1 LVRHSK
7 TCIQIENLAM
17 KRQLPRWKNVKP
29 LLGWSLPK
37 LPLQDKKLKKVVNMA
52 EMRSL
57 AKKRVPKAVFDYV
70 DGGAN
75 DELAYA
81 RSQEIYSK
89 VEFKARVL
97 RDVSKIDLNAE
108 ILDAKTSLPIIFA
121 PTGYTR
127 MMHYK
132 GEVMVAKVC
141 QENNLIY
148 NLSTMGTTSS
158 KEIGEQVS
166 GVRRWFQLYL
176 WRDRDQSLKFIEEA
190 KEAGFEGLMLT
201 VDTAVGGIKWRDMR
215 NGLTVPPKIGLKTFF
230 DMALKPKW
238 WFNLLTTAPL
248 EFATFRN
255 FNKPLS
261 EIAAKV
267 FDPAVTFE
275 DVKWLRSVWQGKLII
290 KGIQTVEDASELAK
304 IGIDAIVLSNHGGRQ
319 LDRSVVPLELL
330 PSVRAAIGAKGS
342 GPQIYIDGA
351 VMSGAD
357 VIAAIALGAD
367 AVLIGRAYLYGA
379 MAAGEGGVKKVVEL
393 FRFEMETAMKLMG
406 AKNLGELSPDFV
418 NIRA

>member
-1 LVRHSK
+1 
-7 TCIQIENLAM
+7 M
-17 KRQLPRWKNVKP
+17 KRQLPRWKNINP
-29 LLGWSLPK
+29 LLGWGVPK
-37 LPLQDKKLKKVVNMA
+37 TFLQDRKLNSAVNLA
-52 EMRSL
+52 ELRLL
-57 AKKRVPKAVFDYV
+57 AKRRVPKAVFDYV

-89 VEFKARVL
+89 IEFKARVL
-97 RDVSKIDLNAE
+97 RDVSVIDLKTK
-108 ILDAKTSLPIIFA
+108 ILGKESALPIIFE

-127 MMHYK
+127 MIHYQ
-132 GEVMVAKVC
+132 GEIMVAKVC
-141 QENNLIY
+141 DDNNLIY

-166 GVRRWFQLYL
+166 SVRRWFQLYL
-176 WRDRDQSLKFIEEA
+176 WRDREQSLKFIEEA
-190 KEAGFEGLMLT
+190 RAAGFEGLMLT

-215 NGLTVPPKIGLKTFF
+215 NGLTVPPKIGFKTFF

-290 KGIQTVEDASELAK
+290 KGIQTVSDAQELAK
-304 IGIDAIVLSNHGGRQ
+304 IGVDAIVLSNHGGRQ

-330 PSVRAAIGAKGS
+330 PDVRTALGPKGS
-342 GPQIYIDGA
+342 GVEIYIDGA

-357 VIAAIALGAD
+357 CLAAVALGAD

-379 MAAGEGGVKKVVEL
+379 MAAGKNGVEKVVEI
-393 FRFEMETAMKLMG
+393 FRFEMETALKLMG
-406 AKNLGELSPDFV
+406 AKNLSELSPDFI
-418 NIRA
+418 NIRS

>member
-1 LVRHSK
+1 
-7 TCIQIENLAM
+7 M
-17 KRQLPRWKNVKP
+17 KRQLPRWKSIKP
-29 LLGWSLPK
+29 LLGWGLPK
-37 LPLQDKKLKKVVNMA
+37 SPFRDRKLNSVVNLA
-52 EMRSL
+52 ELRSL
-57 AKKRVPKAVFDYV
+57 AKRRVPKAVFDYV

-81 RSQEIYSK
+81 RSQEIYSR

-97 RDVSKIDLNAE
+97 RDVSVIDLKTK
-108 ILDAKTSLPIIFA
+108 ILDKESALPIIFA

-127 MMHYK
+127 MMHYQ

-141 QENNLIY
+141 DENNLIY

-158 KEIGEQVS
+158 KEIGEQVPN
-166 GVRRWFQLYL
+166 VRRWFQLYL

-190 KEAGFEGLMLT
+190 KAAGFEGLMLT
-201 VDTAVGGIKWRDMR
+201 VDTAVGGIKWRDIR

-290 KGIQTVEDASELAK
+290 KGIQTVSDAQELAK
-304 IGIDAIVLSNHGGRQ
+304 IGVDAIVLSNHGGRQ

-330 PSVRAAIGAKGS
+330 PAVRTAIGPKGNS
-342 GPQIYIDGA
+342 PEIYIDGA
-351 VMSGAD
+351 IMSGAD
-357 VIAAIALGAD
+357 CLAAVALGAD

-379 MAAGEGGVKKVVEL
+379 MAAGKNGVEKVVEIL
-393 FRFEMETAMKLMG
+393 RFEMETALKLMG
-406 AKNLGELSPDFV
+406 AKNLSELSPDYI
-418 NIRA
+418 NIRS

>member
-1 LVRHSK
+1 
-7 TCIQIENLAM
+7 M
-17 KRQLPRWKNVKP
+17 KRQLPRWKNIKP
-29 LLGWSLPK
+29 LLGWSFPK
-37 LPLQDKKLKKVVNMA
+37 FKNNDRRLNSAINISDLRV
-52 EMRSL
+52 L
-57 AKKRVPKAVFDYV
+57 AKSRVPKAVFDYV

-75 DELAYA
+75 DEIAYA
-81 RSQEIYSK
+81 RSQEIYSRI
-89 VEFKARVL
+89 EFKARVL
-97 RDVSKIDLNAE
+97 RDVSKIDLSAE
-108 ILDAKTSLPIIFA
+108 ILGNTSALPIIFA

-132 GEVMVAKVC
+132 GEVMVAKIC

-158 KEIGEQVS
+158 KEIGAQVPD
-166 GVRRWFQLYL
+166 VRRWFQLYL
-176 WRDRDQSLKFIEEA
+176 WRDREQSLKFIEEA
-190 KEAGFEGLMLT
+190 KLAGFEGLMLT

-215 NGLTVPPKIGLKTFF
+215 NGLTVPPKIGFRTFF
-230 DMALKPKW
+230 DMALKPRW

-290 KGIQTVEDASELAK
+290 KGIQTVADATELAK
-304 IGIDAIVLSNHGGRQ
+304 IGVDAIVLSNHGGRQ

-330 PSVRAAIGAKGS
+330 PSVRAAIGVKGS

-351 VMSGAD
+351 IMSGAD
-357 VIAAIALGAD
+357 VLAAIALGAD

-379 MAAGEGGVKKVVEL
+379 MAAGEAGVRKVVEL

-406 AKNLGELSPDFV
+406 VKNLSELTSDFI
-418 NIRA
+418 NIRS

>member
-1 LVRHSK
+1 
-7 TCIQIENLAM
+7 M
-17 KRQLPRWKNVKP
+17 KRQLPRWKNIKP
-29 LLGWSLPK
+29 LLGWGLPK
-37 LPLQDKKLKKVVNMA
+37 TFFQDRKLNSAVNLA
-52 EMRSL
+52 ELRLL
-57 AKKRVPKAVFDYV
+57 AKRRVPKAVFDYV

-81 RSQEIYSK
+81 RSQEIYSR

-97 RDVSKIDLNAE
+97 RDVSAVDLKTKILGKESA
-108 ILDAKTSLPIIFA
+108 LPIIFA

-127 MMHYK
+127 MMHYQ

-141 QENNLIY
+141 DDNNLIY

-158 KEIGEQVS
+158 KEIGEQVPT
-166 GVRRWFQLYL
+166 VRRWFQLYL
-176 WRDRDQSLKFIEEA
+176 WRDREQSLKFIEEA
-190 KEAGFEGLMLT
+190 KAAGFEGLMLT

-275 DVKWLRSVWQGKLII
+275 DVKWLRTVWQGKLII
-290 KGIQTVEDASELAK
+290 KGIQTVSDAQELAK
-304 IGIDAIVLSNHGGRQ
+304 IGVDAIVLSNHGGRQ

-330 PSVRAAIGAKGS
+330 PAVRTALGPKGS
-342 GPQIYIDGA
+342 GVEIYIDGA

-357 VIAAIALGAD
+357 CLAAVALGAD

-379 MAAGEGGVKKVVEL
+379 MAAGKNGVEKVVEIL
-393 FRFEMETAMKLMG
+393 RFEMETALKLMG
-406 AKNLGELSPDFV
+406 AKNLSELSPEFI
-418 NIRA
+418 NIRS

>member
-1 LVRHSK
+1 L
-7 TCIQIENLAM
+7 
-17 KRQLPRWKNVKP
+17 KRQFPRWKNIKP

-37 LPLQDKKLKKVVNMA
+37 DPFADRKLKKVVNLA
-52 EMRSL
+52 EMRLLS
-57 AKKRVPKAVFDYV
+57 KKRVPKAVFDYV

-75 DELAYA
+75 DELAFI
-81 RSQEIYSK
+81 RSQEVYSR
-89 VEFKARVL
+89 VEFRARVL
-97 RDVSKIDLNAE
+97 RDVSTIDLTANIVGQKSA
-108 ILDAKTSLPIIFA
+108 LPIIFA

-127 MMHYK
+127 MMHYQ
-132 GEVMVAKVC
+132 GEVMVAKIC
-141 QENNLIY
+141 EENNLVY

-158 KEIGEQVS
+158 KEIGDQVPN
-166 GVRRWFQLYL
+166 VRRWFQLYL
-176 WRDRDQSLKFIEEA
+176 WRDRSQSLKFIEEA
-190 KEAGFEGLMLT
+190 EAAGFEGLMLT

-238 WFNLLTTAPL
+238 WANLLTTAPL

-275 DVKWLRSVWQGKLII
+275 DVKWLRSVWKGKLII
-290 KGIQTVEDASELAK
+290 KGIQTVSDAVELTK
-304 IGIDAIVLSNHGGRQ
+304 IGVDAIVLSNHGGRQ

-330 PSVRAAIGAKGS
+330 PQVRSAIGPKGN
-342 GPQIYIDGA
+342 GPQIFIDGA
-351 VMSGAD
+351 IMSGAD
-357 VIAAIALGAD
+357 VLAAIALGAD

-379 MAAGEGGVKKVVEL
+379 MAAGKKGVEKVVEML
-393 FRFEMETAMKLMG
+393 RFEMETAMKLLG
-406 AKNLGELSPDFV
+406 AKNLSELNPDFV
-418 NIRA
+418 NIRN

>member
-1 LVRHSK
+1 
-7 TCIQIENLAM
+7 M
-17 KRQLPRWKNVKP
+17 KRQLPRWKNIKP
-29 LLGWSLPK
+29 LLGWGLPK
-37 LPLQDKKLKKVVNMA
+37 SPFQDRKLKSVVNLA
-52 EMRSL
+52 ELRLL
-57 AKKRVPKAVFDYV
+57 AKRRVPKAVFDYV

-75 DELAYA
+75 DELAFA

-89 VEFKARVL
+89 IEFKARVL
-97 RDVSKIDLNAE
+97 RDVSVIDLKTK
-108 ILDAKTSLPIIFA
+108 ILGKESALPIIFA

-127 MMHYK
+127 MMHYQ

-141 QENNLIY
+141 KENNLIY

-158 KEIGEQVS
+158 KEIGEQVPA
-166 GVRRWFQLYL
+166 VRRWFQLYL
-176 WRDRDQSLKFIEEA
+176 WRDREQSLKFIEEA
-190 KEAGFEGLMLT
+190 RAAGFEGLMLT

-215 NGLTVPPKIGLKTFF
+215 NGLTVPPKIGFKTFF

-290 KGIQTVEDASELAK
+290 KGIQTVSDAQELAK
-304 IGIDAIVLSNHGGRQ
+304 IGVDAIVLSNHGGRQ

-330 PSVRAAIGAKGS
+330 PEVRTALGPKGS
-342 GPQIYIDGA
+342 SVEIYIDGA

-357 VIAAIALGAD
+357 CLAAVALGAD

-379 MAAGEGGVKKVVEL
+379 MAAGKNGVEKVVEIL
-393 FRFEMETAMKLMG
+393 RFEMETALKLMG
-406 AKNLGELSPDFV
+406 AKNLSELSPDFI
-418 NIRA
+418 NIRS

>member
-1 LVRHSK
+1 
-7 TCIQIENLAM
+7 M
-17 KRQLPRWKNVKP
+17 KRQLPRWKSIKP
-29 LLGWSLPK
+29 LLGWGLPK
-37 LPLQDKKLKKVVNMA
+37 SPFRDRKLNSVVNLT
-52 EMRSL
+52 ELRSL
-57 AKKRVPKAVFDYV
+57 AKRRVPKAVFDYV

-81 RSQEIYSK
+81 RSQEIYSR

-97 RDVSKIDLNAE
+97 RDVSVIDLKTK
-108 ILDAKTSLPIIFA
+108 ILGKESALPIIFA

-127 MMHYK
+127 MMHYQ

-141 QENNLIY
+141 DENNLIY

-158 KEIGEQVS
+158 KEVGEQVPK
-166 GVRRWFQLYL
+166 VRRWFQLYL
-176 WRDRDQSLKFIEEA
+176 WRDREQSLKFIEEA
-190 KEAGFEGLMLT
+190 KAAGFEGLMLT
-201 VDTAVGGIKWRDMR
+201 VDTAVGGIKWRDIR
-215 NGLTVPPKIGLKTFF
+215 NGLTVPPKIGLKTFV

-255 FNKPLS
+255 FNRPLS

-290 KGIQTVEDASELAK
+290 KGIQTVSDAQELAK
-304 IGIDAIVLSNHGGRQ
+304 IGVDAIVLSNHGGRQ

-330 PSVRAAIGAKGS
+330 PAVRTALGPKGS
-342 GPQIYIDGA
+342 GVEIYIDGA

-357 VIAAIALGAD
+357 CLAAVALGAD

-379 MAAGEGGVKKVVEL
+379 MAAGKNGVEKVVEIL
-393 FRFEMETAMKLMG
+393 RFEMETALKLMG
-406 AKNLGELSPDFV
+406 AKNLSELSPDFI
-418 NIRA
+418 NIRS

>member
-1 LVRHSK
+1 
-7 TCIQIENLAM
+7 M
-17 KRQLPRWKNVKP
+17 KRQLPRWKSIKP
-29 LLGWSLPK
+29 LLGWGLPK
-37 LPLQDKKLKKVVNMA
+37 SPFRDRKLNSVVNLA
-52 EMRSL
+52 ELRSL
-57 AKKRVPKAVFDYV
+57 ANRRVPKAVFDYV

-81 RSQEIYSK
+81 RSQEIYSR

-97 RDVSKIDLNAE
+97 RDVSVIDLKTK
-108 ILDAKTSLPIIFA
+108 ILDKESALPIIFA

-127 MMHYK
+127 MMHYQ
-132 GEVMVAKVC
+132 GEIMVAEVC
-141 QENNLIY
+141 DENNLIY

-158 KEIGEQVS
+158 KEIGEQVPN
-166 GVRRWFQLYL
+166 VRRWFQLYL

-190 KEAGFEGLMLT
+190 KAAGFEGLMLT
-201 VDTAVGGIKWRDMR
+201 VDTAVGGIKWRDIR

-290 KGIQTVEDASELAK
+290 KGIQTVSDAQELAK
-304 IGIDAIVLSNHGGRQ
+304 IGVDAIVLSNHGGRQ

-330 PSVRAAIGAKGS
+330 PAVRTAIGPKGS
-342 GPQIYIDGA
+342 SPEIYIDGA
-351 VMSGAD
+351 IMSGAD
-357 VIAAIALGAD
+357 CLAAVALGAD

-379 MAAGEGGVKKVVEL
+379 MAAGKNGVEKVVEIL
-393 FRFEMETAMKLMG
+393 KFEMETALKLMG
-406 AKNLGELSPDFV
+406 AKNLSELSPDFI
-418 NIRA
+418 NIRS

>member
-1 LVRHSK
+1 
-7 TCIQIENLAM
+7 M
-17 KRQLPRWKNVKP
+17 KRQLPRWKNIKP
-29 LLGWSLPK
+29 LLGWGLPK
-37 LPLQDKKLKKVVNMA
+37 SPFQDRKLNSVVNLA
-52 EMRSL
+52 ELRLL
-57 AKKRVPKAVFDYV
+57 AKRRVPKAVFDYV

-75 DELAYA
+75 VELAYA
-81 RSQEIYSK
+81 RSQEIYSR

-97 RDVSKIDLNAE
+97 RDVSVIDLKTK
-108 ILDAKTSLPIIFA
+108 ILDKESALPIIFA

-127 MMHYK
+127 MMHYQ

-141 QENNLIY
+141 DENNLIY

-158 KEIGEQVS
+158 KEVGEQVPK
-166 GVRRWFQLYL
+166 VRRWFQLYL
-176 WRDRDQSLKFIEEA
+176 WRDREQSLKFIEEA
-190 KEAGFEGLMLT
+190 KAAGFEGLMLT
-201 VDTAVGGIKWRDMR
+201 VDTAVGGIKWRDIR
-215 NGLTVPPKIGLKTFF
+215 NGLTVPPKIGLKTFV

-290 KGIQTVEDASELAK
+290 KGIQTVSDAQELAK
-304 IGIDAIVLSNHGGRQ
+304 IGVDAIVLSNHGGRQ

-330 PSVRAAIGAKGS
+330 PAVRTALGPKGS
-342 GPQIYIDGA
+342 GVEIYIDGA

-357 VIAAIALGAD
+357 CLAAVALGAD

-379 MAAGEGGVKKVVEL
+379 MAAGKNGVEKVVEIL
-393 FRFEMETAMKLMG
+393 RFEMETALKLMG
-406 AKNLGELSPDFV
+406 AKNLSELSPDFI
-418 NIRA
+418 NIRS

>member
-1 LVRHSK
+1 
-7 TCIQIENLAM
+7 M
-17 KRQLPRWKNVKP
+17 KRQFPRWKNIKP

-37 LPLQDKKLKKVVNMA
+37 DPFADRKLKKVVNLA
-52 EMRSL
+52 EMRLLS
-57 AKKRVPKAVFDYV
+57 KKRVPKAVFDYV

-75 DELAYA
+75 DELAFI
-81 RSQEIYSK
+81 RSQEVYSR

-97 RDVSKIDLNAE
+97 RDVSKIDLTANIVGQKSA
-108 ILDAKTSLPIIFA
+108 LPIIFA

-127 MMHYK
+127 MMHYQ
-132 GEVMVAKVC
+132 GEIMVAKVC
-141 QENNLIY
+141 EENNLVY

-158 KEIGEQVS
+158 KEIGDQVPN
-166 GVRRWFQLYL
+166 VRRWFQLYL
-176 WRDRDQSLKFIEEA
+176 WRDRSQSLKFIEEA
-190 KEAGFEGLMLT
+190 QAAGFEGLMLT

-238 WFNLLTTAPL
+238 WANLLTTAPL

-275 DVKWLRSVWQGKLII
+275 DVKWLRSVWKGKLII
-290 KGIQTVEDASELAK
+290 KGIQTVSDAVELK
-304 IGIDAIVLSNHGGRQ
+304 NIGVDAIVLSNHGGRQ

-330 PSVRAAIGAKGS
+330 PQVRSAIGPKGN
-342 GPQIYIDGA
+342 GPQIFIDGA
-351 VMSGAD
+351 IMSGAD
-357 VIAAIALGAD
+357 VLAAIALGAD

-379 MAAGEGGVKKVVEL
+379 MAAGKKGVEKVVEML
-393 FRFEMETAMKLMG
+393 RFEMETAMKLLG
-406 AKNLGELSPDFV
+406 AKDLSELNPDFV
-418 NIRA
+418 NIRN

>member
-1 LVRHSK
+1 L
-7 TCIQIENLAM
+7 
-17 KRQLPRWKNVKP
+17 KRQFPRWKNIKP

-37 LPLQDKKLKKVVNMA
+37 DPFADRKLKKVVNLA
-52 EMRSL
+52 EMRLLS
-57 AKKRVPKAVFDYV
+57 KKRVPKAVFDYV

-75 DELAYA
+75 DELAFI
-81 RSQEIYSK
+81 RSQEVYSR
-89 VEFKARVL
+89 VEFRARVL
-97 RDVSKIDLNAE
+97 RDVSKIDLTANIVGQKSA
-108 ILDAKTSLPIIFA
+108 LPIIFA

-127 MMHYK
+127 MMHYQ
-132 GEVMVAKVC
+132 GEVMVAKIC
-141 QENNLIY
+141 EENNLVY

-158 KEIGEQVS
+158 KEIGDQVPN
-166 GVRRWFQLYL
+166 VRRWFQLYL
-176 WRDRDQSLKFIEEA
+176 WRDRSQSLKFIEEA
-190 KEAGFEGLMLT
+190 EAAGFEGLMLT

-238 WFNLLTTAPL
+238 WANLLTTAPL

-275 DVKWLRSVWQGKLII
+275 DVKWLRSAWKGKLII
-290 KGIQTVEDASELAK
+290 KGIQTVSDAVELTK
-304 IGIDAIVLSNHGGRQ
+304 IGVDAIVLSNHGGRQ

-330 PSVRAAIGAKGS
+330 PQVRSAIGPKGN
-342 GPQIYIDGA
+342 GPQIFIDGA
-351 VMSGAD
+351 IMSGAD
-357 VIAAIALGAD
+357 VLAAIALGAD

-379 MAAGEGGVKKVVEL
+379 MAAGKKGVEKVVEML
-393 FRFEMETAMKLMG
+393 RFEMETAMKLLG
-406 AKNLGELSPDFV
+406 AKDLSELNPDFV
-418 NIRA
+418 NIRN

>member
-1 LVRHSK
+1 
-7 TCIQIENLAM
+7 M
-17 KRQLPRWKNVKP
+17 KRQLPRWKNIKP
-29 LLGWSLPK
+29 LLGWSFPK
-37 LPLQDKKLKKVVNMA
+37 FKNNDRRLNSAINISDLRV
-52 EMRSL
+52 L
-57 AKKRVPKAVFDYV
+57 AKSRVPKAVFDYV

-75 DELAYA
+75 DEIAYA
-81 RSQEIYSK
+81 RSQEIYSRI
-89 VEFKARVL
+89 EFKARVL
-97 RDVSKIDLNAE
+97 RDVSRIDLSAE
-108 ILDAKTSLPIIFA
+108 ILGNTSALPIIFA

-132 GEVMVAKVC
+132 GEVMVAKIC

-158 KEIGEQVS
+158 KEIGAQVPD
-166 GVRRWFQLYL
+166 VRRWFQLYL
-176 WRDRDQSLKFIEEA
+176 WRDREQSLKFIEEA
-190 KEAGFEGLMLT
+190 KLAGFEGLMLT

-215 NGLTVPPKIGLKTFF
+215 NGLTVPPKIGFRTFF
-230 DMALKPKW
+230 DMALKPRW

-290 KGIQTVEDASELAK
+290 KGIQTVADATELAK
-304 IGIDAIVLSNHGGRQ
+304 IGVDAIVLSNHGGRQ

-330 PSVRAAIGAKGS
+330 PSVRAAIGVKGS

-351 VMSGAD
+351 IMSGAD
-357 VIAAIALGAD
+357 VLAAIALGAD

-379 MAAGEGGVKKVVEL
+379 MAAGEAGVRKVVEL

-406 AKNLGELSPDFV
+406 VKNLSELTSDFI
-418 NIRA
+418 NIRS

>member
-1 LVRHSK
+1 
-7 TCIQIENLAM
+7 M
-17 KRQLPRWKNVKP
+17 KRQLPRWKNIKP
-29 LLGWSLPK
+29 LLGWSMPKFPLP
-37 LPLQDKKLKKVVNMA
+37 DRKLKNVVNLA
-52 EMRSL
+52 EMRNL

-81 RSQEIYSK
+81 RSQEIYSR

-97 RDVSKIDLNAE
+97 RDVSKIDLTCDVIGQRSA
-108 ILDAKTSLPIIFA
+108 LPIIFA

-127 MMHYK
+127 MMHYQ
-132 GEVMVAKVC
+132 GEVMVAKIC
-141 QENNLIY
+141 EENNLIY

-158 KEIGEQVS
+158 EEIGNQVP

-215 NGLTVPPKIGLKTFF
+215 NGLTVPPKIGFKTFF

-261 EIAAKV
+261 EIAATV

-290 KGIQTVEDASELAK
+290 KGIQTVADAAELKK
-304 IGIDAIVLSNHGGRQ
+304 IGVDAIVLSNHGGRQ

-330 PSVRAAIGAKGS
+330 PKVRSEFGAKGS

-351 VMSGAD
+351 IMSGAD
-357 VIAAIALGAD
+357 VLAAVALGAD

-379 MAAGEGGVKKVVEL
+379 MAAGQSGVEKVVEM

-406 AKNLGELSPDFV
+406 AKNLTELTPDFV
-418 NIRA
+418 NIRS

>member
-1 LVRHSK
+1 L
-7 TCIQIENLAM
+7 
-17 KRQLPRWKNVKP
+17 KRQFPRWKNIKP

-37 LPLQDKKLKKVVNMA
+37 DPFADRKLKKVVNLA
-52 EMRSL
+52 EMRLLS
-57 AKKRVPKAVFDYV
+57 KKRVPKAVFDYV

-75 DELAYA
+75 DELAFI
-81 RSQEIYSK
+81 RSQEVYSR

-97 RDVSKIDLNAE
+97 RDVSKIDLTAD
-108 ILDAKTSLPIIFA
+108 IVGQKSALPIIFA

-127 MMHYK
+127 MMHYQ
-132 GEVMVAKVC
+132 GEIMVAKVC
-141 QENNLIY
+141 EENNLVY

-158 KEIGEQVS
+158 KEIGEQVPN
-166 GVRRWFQLYL
+166 VRRWFQLYL
-176 WRDRDQSLKFIEEA
+176 WRDRSQSLKFIEEA
-190 KEAGFEGLMLT
+190 QAAGFEGLMLT

-238 WFNLLTTAPL
+238 WANLLTTAPL

-275 DVKWLRSVWQGKLII
+275 DIKWLRSVWKGKLII
-290 KGIQTVEDASELAK
+290 KGIQTVSDAVELTK
-304 IGIDAIVLSNHGGRQ
+304 IGVDAIVLSNHGGRQ

-330 PSVRAAIGAKGS
+330 PQVRSAIGPKGN
-342 GPQIYIDGA
+342 GPQIFIDGA
-351 VMSGAD
+351 IMSGAD
-357 VIAAIALGAD
+357 VLAAIALGAD

-379 MAAGEGGVKKVVEL
+379 MAAGKKGVEKVVEML
-393 FRFEMETAMKLMG
+393 RFEMETAMKLLG
-406 AKNLGELSPDFV
+406 AKDISELNPDFV
-418 NIRA
+418 NIRN

>member
-1 LVRHSK
+1 
-7 TCIQIENLAM
+7 M
-17 KRQLPRWKNVKP
+17 
-29 LLGWSLPK
+29 PK
-37 LPLQDKKLKKVVNMA
+37 FPLQDRKLKSVVNLA
-52 EMRSL
+52 EMRNL

-75 DELAYA
+75 DELAYV
-81 RSQEIYSK
+81 RSQEIYSR

-97 RDVSKIDLNAE
+97 RDVSKIDLTCDV
-108 ILDAKTSLPIIFA
+108 LGQKTALPLIFA

-127 MMHYK
+127 MMHYQ
-132 GEVMVAKVC
+132 GEVMVAKIC
-141 QENNLIY
+141 EENNLIY

-158 KEIGEQVS
+158 EEIGNQVP

-190 KEAGFEGLMLT
+190 KKAGFEGLMLT

-215 NGLTVPPKIGLKTFF
+215 NGLTVPPKIGFKTFF

-261 EIAAKV
+261 EIAATV

-275 DVKWLRSVWQGKLII
+275 DVKWLRSVWQGKLVI
-290 KGIQTVEDASELAK
+290 KGIQSVADAAELKK
-304 IGIDAIVLSNHGGRQ
+304 IGVDAIVLSNHGGRQ

-330 PSVRAAIGAKGS
+330 PKVRSEIGVKGS

-351 VMSGAD
+351 IMSGAD
-357 VIAAIALGAD
+357 VLAAIALGAD
-367 AVLIGRAYLYGA
+367 AVLIGKAYLYGA
-379 MAAGEGGVKKVVEL
+379 MAAGKSGVEKVVEM
-393 FRFEMETAMKLMG
+393 FRFEMETALKLMG
-406 AKNLGELSPDFV
+406 AKNLSELTPDFI
-418 NIRA
+418 NIRS

>member
-1 LVRHSK
+1 L
-7 TCIQIENLAM
+7 
-17 KRQLPRWKNVKP
+17 KRQFPRWKNIKP

-37 LPLQDKKLKKVVNMA
+37 DLLADRKLKKVVNLA
-52 EMRSL
+52 EMRLLS
-57 AKKRVPKAVFDYV
+57 KKRVPKAVFDYV

-75 DELAYA
+75 DELAFI
-81 RSQEIYSK
+81 RSQEVYSR
-89 VEFKARVL
+89 VEFRARVL
-97 RDVSKIDLNAE
+97 RDVSKIELTTN
-108 ILDAKTSLPIIFA
+108 IVGQKSSLPIIFA

-127 MMHYK
+127 MMHYQ
-132 GEVMVAKVC
+132 GEIMVAKVC
-141 QENNLIY
+141 EENNLVY

-158 KEIGEQVS
+158 KEIGDQVPN
-166 GVRRWFQLYL
+166 VRRWFQLYL
-176 WRDRDQSLKFIEEA
+176 WRDRSQSLKFIEEA
-190 KEAGFEGLMLT
+190 QAAGFEGLMLT
-201 VDTAVGGIKWRDMR
+201 VDTAIGGIKWRDMR

-238 WFNLLTTAPL
+238 WANLLTTPPL

-275 DVKWLRSVWQGKLII
+275 DVKWLRSVWKGKLII
-290 KGIQTVEDASELAK
+290 KGIQTVSDAVELK
-304 IGIDAIVLSNHGGRQ
+304 DIGVDAIVLSNHGGRQ

-330 PSVRAAIGAKGS
+330 PQVRSAIGPKGN
-342 GPQIYIDGA
+342 GPQIFIDGA
-351 VMSGAD
+351 IMSGAD
-357 VIAAIALGAD
+357 VLAAIALGAD

-379 MAAGEGGVKKVVEL
+379 MAAGKKGVEKVVEML
-393 FRFEMETAMKLMG
+393 RFEMETAMKLMG
-406 AKNLGELSPDFV
+406 VKDLSELSPDFV

>member
-1 LVRHSK
+1 
-7 TCIQIENLAM
+7 M
-17 KRQLPRWKNVKP
+17 KRQLPRWKSIKP
-29 LLGWSLPK
+29 LLGWGLPK
-37 LPLQDKKLKKVVNMA
+37 SPFRDRKLNSVVNLA
-52 EMRSL
+52 ELRSL
-57 AKKRVPKAVFDYV
+57 AKRRVPKAVFDYV

-81 RSQEIYSK
+81 RSQEIYSR

-97 RDVSKIDLNAE
+97 RDVSVIDLKTK
-108 ILDAKTSLPIIFA
+108 ILDKESALPIIFA

-127 MMHYK
+127 MMHYQ

-141 QENNLIY
+141 DENNLIY

-158 KEIGEQVS
+158 KEIGEQVPN
-166 GVRRWFQLYL
+166 VRRWFQLYL

-190 KEAGFEGLMLT
+190 KAAGFEGLMLT
-201 VDTAVGGIKWRDMR
+201 VDTAVGGIKWRDIR

-275 DVKWLRSVWQGKLII
+275 DVKWLRSVWQEKLII
-290 KGIQTVEDASELAK
+290 KGIQTVSDAQELAK
-304 IGIDAIVLSNHGGRQ
+304 IGVDAIVLSNHGGRQ

-330 PSVRAAIGAKGS
+330 PAVRTAIGPKGS
-342 GPQIYIDGA
+342 SPEIYIDGA
-351 VMSGAD
+351 IMSGAD
-357 VIAAIALGAD
+357 CLAAVALGAN

-379 MAAGEGGVKKVVEL
+379 MAAGKNGVEKVVEIL
-393 FRFEMETAMKLMG
+393 RFEMETALKLMG
-406 AKNLGELSPDFV
+406 AKNLSELSPDFI
-418 NIRA
+418 NIRS

>member
-1 LVRHSK
+1 
-7 TCIQIENLAM
+7 M
-17 KRQLPRWKNVKP
+17 KRQLPRWKSIKP
-29 LLGWSLPK
+29 LLGWGLPK
-37 LPLQDKKLKKVVNMA
+37 SPFQDRKLNSVVNLA
-52 EMRSL
+52 ELRSL
-57 AKKRVPKAVFDYV
+57 AKRRVPKAVFDYV

-81 RSQEIYSK
+81 RSQEIYSR

-97 RDVSKIDLNAE
+97 RDVSVIDLKTN
-108 ILDAKTSLPIIFA
+108 ILDKESALPIIFA

-127 MMHYK
+127 MMLYK

-141 QENNLIY
+141 DENNLIY

-158 KEIGEQVS
+158 KEIGEQVPN
-166 GVRRWFQLYL
+166 VRRWFQLYL

-190 KEAGFEGLMLT
+190 KAAGFEGLMLT
-201 VDTAVGGIKWRDMR
+201 VDTAVGGIKWRDIR

-290 KGIQTVEDASELAK
+290 KGIQTVSDAQELAK
-304 IGIDAIVLSNHGGRQ
+304 IGVDAIVLSNHGGRQ

-330 PSVRAAIGAKGS
+330 PAVRTAIGPKGNS
-342 GPQIYIDGA
+342 PEIYIDGA
-351 VMSGAD
+351 IMSGAD
-357 VIAAIALGAD
+357 CLAAVALGAD

-379 MAAGEGGVKKVVEL
+379 MAAGKNGVEKVVEIL
-393 FRFEMETAMKLMG
+393 RFEMETALKLMG
-406 AKNLGELSPDFV
+406 AKNLSELSPDFI
-418 NIRA
+418 NIRS

>member
-1 LVRHSK
+1 
-7 TCIQIENLAM
+7 M
-17 KRQLPRWKNVKP
+17 KRQLPRWKNIKP
-29 LLGWSLPK
+29 LLGWSMPKFPLP
-37 LPLQDKKLKKVVNMA
+37 DRKLKNVVNLA
-52 EMRSL
+52 EMRNL

-81 RSQEIYSK
+81 RSQEIYSR

-97 RDVSKIDLNAE
+97 RDVSKIDLTCDVIGQRSA
-108 ILDAKTSLPIIFA
+108 LPIIFA

-127 MMHYK
+127 MMHYQ
-132 GEVMVAKVC
+132 GELMVAKIC

-158 KEIGEQVS
+158 EEIGNQVP

-215 NGLTVPPKIGLKTFF
+215 NGLTVPPKIGIKTFF

-261 EIAAKV
+261 EIAATV

-290 KGIQTVEDASELAK
+290 KGIQTVADAAELKK
-304 IGIDAIVLSNHGGRQ
+304 IGVDAIVLSNHGGRQ

-330 PSVRAAIGAKGS
+330 PQVRTEIGIKGS

-351 VMSGAD
+351 IMSGAD
-357 VIAAIALGAD
+357 VLAAVALGAD

-379 MAAGEGGVKKVVEL
+379 MAAGQSGVEKVVEM

-406 AKNLGELSPDFV
+406 AKNLSELTPDFV
-418 NIRA
+418 NIRS

>member
-1 LVRHSK
+1 L
-7 TCIQIENLAM
+7 
-17 KRQLPRWKNVKP
+17 KRQFPRWKNIKP

-37 LPLQDKKLKKVVNMA
+37 DPFADRKLKKVVNLA
-52 EMRSL
+52 EMRLLS
-57 AKKRVPKAVFDYV
+57 KKRVPKAVFDYV

-81 RSQEIYSK
+81 RSQEIYSR
-89 VEFKARVL
+89 VEFRARVL
-97 RDVSKIDLNAE
+97 RDVSKIDLTAD
-108 ILDAKTSLPIIFA
+108 IVGQKSALPIIFA

-127 MMHYK
+127 MMHYQ
-132 GEVMVAKVC
+132 GEVMIAKVC
-141 QENNLIY
+141 EENDLVY

-158 KEIGEQVS
+158 KEIGDQVPT
-166 GVRRWFQLYL
+166 VRRWFQLYL
-176 WRDRDQSLKFIEEA
+176 WRDRSQSLKFIEEA
-190 KEAGFEGLMLT
+190 QAAGFEGLMLT

-215 NGLTVPPKIGLKTFF
+215 NGLTVPPKIGLKTFL

-238 WFNLLTTAPL
+238 WANLLTTAPL

-275 DVKWLRSVWQGKLII
+275 DVKWLRSVWKGKLII
-290 KGIQTVEDASELAK
+290 KGIQTVSDAVELK
-304 IGIDAIVLSNHGGRQ
+304 NIGVDAIVLSNHGGRQ

-330 PSVRAAIGAKGS
+330 PQVRLAIGPKGN
-342 GPQIYIDGA
+342 GPQIFIDGA
-351 VMSGAD
+351 IMSGAD
-357 VIAAIALGAD
+357 VLAAIALGAD

-379 MAAGEGGVKKVVEL
+379 MAAGKKGVEKVVEML
-393 FRFEMETAMKLMG
+393 RFEMETAMKLLG
-406 AKNLGELSPDFV
+406 AKDLSELNPDFV
-418 NIRA
+418 NIRN

>member
-1 LVRHSK
+1 
-7 TCIQIENLAM
+7 M
-17 KRQLPRWKNVKP
+17 KRQLPRWKSIKP
-29 LLGWSLPK
+29 LLGWGLPK
-37 LPLQDKKLKKVVNMA
+37 SPFRDRKLNSVVNLA
-52 EMRSL
+52 ELRSL
-57 AKKRVPKAVFDYV
+57 ANRRVPKAVFDYV

-81 RSQEIYSK
+81 RSQEIYSR

-97 RDVSKIDLNAE
+97 RDVSVIDLKTK
-108 ILDAKTSLPIIFA
+108 ILDKESALPIIFA

-127 MMHYK
+127 MMHYQ

-141 QENNLIY
+141 DENNLIY

-158 KEIGEQVS
+158 KEIGEQVPN
-166 GVRRWFQLYL
+166 VRRWFQLYL

-190 KEAGFEGLMLT
+190 KAAGFEGLMLT

-290 KGIQTVEDASELAK
+290 KGIQTVSDAQELAK
-304 IGIDAIVLSNHGGRQ
+304 IGVDAIVLSNHGGRQ

-330 PSVRAAIGAKGS
+330 PAVRTAIGPKGNS
-342 GPQIYIDGA
+342 PEIYIDGA
-351 VMSGAD
+351 IMSGAD
-357 VIAAIALGAD
+357 CLAAVALGAD

-379 MAAGEGGVKKVVEL
+379 MAAGKNGVEKVVEIL
-393 FRFEMETAMKLMG
+393 KFEMETALKLMG
-406 AKNLGELSPDFV
+406 AKNLSELSPDFI
-418 NIRA
+418 NIRS

>member
-1 LVRHSK
+1 
-7 TCIQIENLAM
+7 M
-17 KRQLPRWKNVKP
+17 KRQLPRWKNIKP
-29 LLGWSLPK
+29 LLGWGLPK
-37 LPLQDKKLKKVVNMA
+37 SPFQDRKLNSVVNLA
-52 EMRSL
+52 ELRLL
-57 AKKRVPKAVFDYV
+57 AKRRVPKAVFDYV

-75 DELAYA
+75 DELAHA
-81 RSQEIYSK
+81 RSQEIYSR

-97 RDVSKIDLNAE
+97 RDVSVIDLKTK
-108 ILDAKTSLPIIFA
+108 ILDKESALPIIFA

-127 MMHYK
+127 MMHYQ

-141 QENNLIY
+141 DENNLIY

-158 KEIGEQVS
+158 KEVGEQVPK
-166 GVRRWFQLYL
+166 VRRWFQLYL
-176 WRDRDQSLKFIEEA
+176 WRDREQSLKFIEEA
-190 KEAGFEGLMLT
+190 KAAGFEGLMLT
-201 VDTAVGGIKWRDMR
+201 VDTAVGGIKWRDIR
-215 NGLTVPPKIGLKTFF
+215 NGLTVPPKIGLKTFI

-290 KGIQTVEDASELAK
+290 KGIQTVSDAQELAK
-304 IGIDAIVLSNHGGRQ
+304 IGVDAIVLSNHGGRQ

-330 PSVRAAIGAKGS
+330 PAVRTALGPKGS
-342 GPQIYIDGA
+342 GVEIYIDGA

-357 VIAAIALGAD
+357 CLAAVALGAD

-379 MAAGEGGVKKVVEL
+379 MAAGKNGVEKVVEIL
-393 FRFEMETAMKLMG
+393 RFEMETALKLMG
-406 AKNLGELSPDFV
+406 AKNLSELSPDFI
-418 NIRA
+418 NIRS

>member
-1 LVRHSK
+1 
-7 TCIQIENLAM
+7 M
-17 KRQLPRWKNVKP
+17 KRQLPRWKSIKP
-29 LLGWSLPK
+29 LLGWGLPK
-37 LPLQDKKLKKVVNMA
+37 SPFRDRKLNSVVNLA
-52 EMRSL
+52 ELRSL
-57 AKKRVPKAVFDYV
+57 AKRRVPKAVFDYV

-81 RSQEIYSK
+81 RSQEIYSR

-97 RDVSKIDLNAE
+97 RDVSVIDLKTK
-108 ILDAKTSLPIIFA
+108 ILDKESALPIIFA

-127 MMHYK
+127 MMHYQ

-141 QENNLIY
+141 DKNNLIY

-158 KEIGEQVS
+158 KEIGEQVPN
-166 GVRRWFQLYL
+166 VRRWFQLYL

-190 KEAGFEGLMLT
+190 KAAGFEGLMLT
-201 VDTAVGGIKWRDMR
+201 VDTAVGGIKWRDIR

-290 KGIQTVEDASELAK
+290 KGIQTVSDAQELAK
-304 IGIDAIVLSNHGGRQ
+304 IGVDAIVLSNHGGRQ

-330 PSVRAAIGAKGS
+330 PAVRTAIGPKGS
-342 GPQIYIDGA
+342 SPEIYIDGA
-351 VMSGAD
+351 IMSGAD
-357 VIAAIALGAD
+357 CLAAVALGAD

-379 MAAGEGGVKKVVEL
+379 MAAGKNGVEKVIEIL
-393 FRFEMETAMKLMG
+393 RFEMETALKLMG
-406 AKNLGELSPDFV
+406 AKNLSELSPDFI
-418 NIRA
+418 NIRS

>member
-1 LVRHSK
+1 
-7 TCIQIENLAM
+7 M
-17 KRQLPRWKNVKP
+17 KRQLPRWKNIKP
-29 LLGWSLPK
+29 LLGWGLPK
-37 LPLQDKKLKKVVNMA
+37 SPFQDRKLNSVVNLA
-52 EMRSL
+52 ELRLL
-57 AKKRVPKAVFDYV
+57 AKRRVPKAVFDYV

-81 RSQEIYSK
+81 RSQEIYSR

-97 RDVSKIDLNAE
+97 RDVSVIDLKTK
-108 ILDAKTSLPIIFA
+108 ILDKESALPIIFA

-127 MMHYK
+127 MMHYQ

-141 QENNLIY
+141 DENNLIY

-158 KEIGEQVS
+158 KEVGEQVPK
-166 GVRRWFQLYL
+166 VRRWFQLYL
-176 WRDRDQSLKFIEEA
+176 WRDREQSLKFIEEA
-190 KEAGFEGLMLT
+190 KAAGFEGLMLT
-201 VDTAVGGIKWRDMR
+201 VDTAVGGIKWRDIR
-215 NGLTVPPKIGLKTFF
+215 NGLTVPPKIGLKTFV

-290 KGIQTVEDASELAK
+290 KGIQTVSDAQELAK
-304 IGIDAIVLSNHGGRQ
+304 IGVDAIVLSNHGGRQ

-330 PSVRAAIGAKGS
+330 PAVRTAIGPKGS
-342 GPQIYIDGA
+342 SPEIYIDGA
-351 VMSGAD
+351 IMSGAD
-357 VIAAIALGAD
+357 CLAAVALGAD

-379 MAAGEGGVKKVVEL
+379 MAAGKNGVEKVVEIL
-393 FRFEMETAMKLMG
+393 RFEMETALKLMG
-406 AKNLGELSPDFV
+406 AKNLSELSPDFI
-418 NIRA
+418 NIRS

>member
-1 LVRHSK
+1 
-7 TCIQIENLAM
+7 M
-17 KRQLPRWKNVKP
+17 KRQLPRWKSIKP
-29 LLGWSLPK
+29 LLGWGLPK
-37 LPLQDKKLKKVVNMA
+37 SPFRDRKLNFVVNLA
-52 EMRSL
+52 ELRSL
-57 AKKRVPKAVFDYV
+57 AKRRVPKAVFDYV

-81 RSQEIYSK
+81 RSQEIYSR

-97 RDVSKIDLNAE
+97 RDVSVIDLKTK
-108 ILDAKTSLPIIFA
+108 ILDKESALPIIFA

-127 MMHYK
+127 MMHYQ

-141 QENNLIY
+141 NENNLIY

-158 KEIGEQVS
+158 KEIGEQVPN
-166 GVRRWFQLYL
+166 VRRWFQLYL

-190 KEAGFEGLMLT
+190 KAAGFEGLMLT

-290 KGIQTVEDASELAK
+290 KGIQTVSDAQELAK
-304 IGIDAIVLSNHGGRQ
+304 IGVDAIVLSNHGGRQ

-330 PSVRAAIGAKGS
+330 PAVRTAIGPKGS
-342 GPQIYIDGA
+342 SPEIYIDGA
-351 VMSGAD
+351 IMSGAD
-357 VIAAIALGAD
+357 CLAAVALGAD

-379 MAAGEGGVKKVVEL
+379 MAAGKNGVEKVVEIL
-393 FRFEMETAMKLMG
+393 RFEMETALKLMG
-406 AKNLGELSPDFV
+406 AKNLSELSPDFI
-418 NIRA
+418 NIRS

>member
-1 LVRHSK
+1 
-7 TCIQIENLAM
+7 M
-17 KRQLPRWKNVKP
+17 KRQLPRWKNIKP
-29 LLGWSLPK
+29 LLGWSMPK
-37 LPLQDKKLKKVVNMA
+37 FPLQDRKLKSVVNLA
-52 EMRSL
+52 EMRNL

-75 DELAYA
+75 DELAYV
-81 RSQEIYSK
+81 RSQEIYSR

-97 RDVSKIDLNAE
+97 RDVSRIDLTCDV
-108 ILDAKTSLPIIFA
+108 LGQKTALPLIFA

-127 MMHYK
+127 MMHYQ
-132 GEVMVAKVC
+132 GEVMVAKIC
-141 QENNLIY
+141 EENNLIY

-158 KEIGEQVS
+158 EEIGNQVP

-190 KEAGFEGLMLT
+190 KKAGFEGLMLT

-215 NGLTVPPKIGLKTFF
+215 NGLTVPPKIGFKTFF

-261 EIAAKV
+261 EIAATV

-275 DVKWLRSVWQGKLII
+275 DVKWLRSVWQGKLVI
-290 KGIQTVEDASELAK
+290 KGIQSIADAAELKK
-304 IGIDAIVLSNHGGRQ
+304 IGVDAIVLSNHGGRQ

-330 PSVRAAIGAKGS
+330 PKVRSEIGVKGS

-351 VMSGAD
+351 IMSGAD
-357 VIAAIALGAD
+357 VLAAIALGAD
-367 AVLIGRAYLYGA
+367 AVLIGKAYLYGA
-379 MAAGEGGVKKVVEL
+379 MAAGKSGVEKVVEM
-393 FRFEMETAMKLMG
+393 FRFEMETALKLMG
-406 AKNLGELSPDFV
+406 AKNLSELTPDFV
-418 NIRA
+418 NIRS